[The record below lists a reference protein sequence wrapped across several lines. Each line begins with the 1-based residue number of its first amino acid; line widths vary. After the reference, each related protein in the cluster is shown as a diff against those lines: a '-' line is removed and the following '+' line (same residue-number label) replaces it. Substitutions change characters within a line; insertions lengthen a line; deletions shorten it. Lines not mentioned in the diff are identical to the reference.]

1 MPRHGPRFKSG
12 ASVGQQKLLNKNVEQ
27 KLGKKTAGSLR
38 PPPEIIFAA
47 CLLGGDSF
55 LGFAVARK

>member
-1 MPRHGPRFKSG
+1 MPRHGPQFKCG
-12 ASVGQQKLLNKNVEQ
+12 ASVGQQKLLNKIVEQ

-38 PPPEIIFAA
+38 PTPEIIFTA

-55 LGFAVARK
+55 LGFAAARK